1 MYFLNEITS
10 NIRQV
15 LNSSG
20 YSVFRSEI
28 EGIRDENSEKL
39 LCKTC
44 LNNLRNHVYHGYSVF
59 RSEIE
64 GIRDE
69 NTEKLVCKTCLNNLR
84 NHVYHGYSV
93 FRSEIEGI
101 KTVRN
106 FYAKL
111 V

>member
-1 MYFLNEITS
+1 M
-10 NIRQV
+10 
-15 LNSSG
+15 
-20 YSVFRSEI
+20 FRSEI
-28 EGIRDENSEKL
+28 EGIRDENTEKL

-64 GIRDE
+64 GM
-69 NTEKLVCKTCLNNLR
+69 KTL
-84 NHVYHGYSV
+84 
-93 FRSEIEGI
+93 
-101 KTVRN
+101 RN

>member
-1 MYFLNEITS
+1 MKTLRNFCKTCLNNTEPW
-10 NIRQV
+10 
-15 LNSSG
+15 G
-20 YSVFRSEI
+20 SEI
-28 EGIRDENSEKL
+28 EGIRDENTEKL

-64 GIRDE
+64 GM
-69 NTEKLVCKTCLNNLR
+69 
-84 NHVYHGYSV
+84 
-93 FRSEIEGI
+93 